1 MSKNFLNAFNGDN
14 NNNINNNNNNNN
26 NNIANVQLHKD
37 FPTIFVQAITS
48 AELNNLLENKDK
60 KTSAIIRK
68 LMSVLIPEDV
78 WSKKTINYGT
88 LKRDFPNEFGAC
100 FGK

>member
-1 MSKNFLNAFNGDN
+1 MSKNFLNAFN
-14 NNNINNNNNNNN
+14 NNNNNNNN
-26 NNIANVQLHKD
+26 INNIANVQLHKD
-37 FPTIFVQAITS
+37 FPTIFVQAITY
-48 AELNNLLENKDK
+48 AELNNLLENREK
-60 KTSAIIRK
+60 KTSGIIRK

-78 WSKKTINYGT
+78 WSKRTINYGI

>member
-1 MSKNFLNAFNGDN
+1 MGCGHSPFG
-14 NNNINNNNNNNN
+14 
-26 NNIANVQLHKD
+26 
-37 FPTIFVQAITS
+37 
-48 AELNNLLENKDK
+48 K
-60 KTSAIIRK
+60 KTSGIIRK

-78 WSKKTINYGT
+78 WSKRTINYGI